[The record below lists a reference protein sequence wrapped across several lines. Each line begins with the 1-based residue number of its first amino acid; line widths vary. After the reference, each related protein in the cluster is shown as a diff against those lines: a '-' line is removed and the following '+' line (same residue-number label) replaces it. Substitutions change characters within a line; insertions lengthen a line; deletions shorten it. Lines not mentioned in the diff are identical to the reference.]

1 MNHYFPNTRY
11 VESRKLMSN
20 MISLIYSQKE
30 FVPFPQYLLCPLQVY
45 CMHCWACSG
54 GARHTSLPA
63 FCPLQRKAGSLPPGG
78 TGACPLHPDTSCKS
92 FLFPPSSHG
101 GPIKAHE
108 LWGCLSCGHADVW
121 PRELS
126 SSAPCAAPVLDPLLA
141 FPPRNRALR
150 SWEHQRP

>member
-92 FLFPPSSHG
+92 FLFPPPRMEGPSRHTSSG
-101 GPIKAHE
+101 DASAAAMQMCGR
-108 LWGCLSCGHADVW
+108 GSCRAQLHV
-121 PRELS
+121 
-126 SSAPCAAPVLDPLLA
+126 
-141 FPPRNRALR
+141 PPRCWTRC
-150 SWEHQRP
+150 SPSHTETGH